1 MFNNYIMNIKLLLIF
16 TIIFI
21 LFDLLWISYFSNYI
35 IPMIEDIQNDKVVID
50 TFGFIMAYTIMIIA
64 YWNIAFDEN
73 YQPKYLIAMIL
84 GLGIYGTYEFTNY
97 ATITKWKNNNVLLM
111 DIGWGVFISFLSL
124 YITNKIYH
132 LV

>member
-1 MFNNYIMNIKLLLIF
+1 
-16 TIIFI
+16 
-21 LFDLLWISYFSNYI
+21 
-35 IPMIEDIQNDKVVID
+35 MIEDIQNDKVVID

>member
-1 MFNNYIMNIKLLLIF
+1 MNIKLLLIF

>member
-1 MFNNYIMNIKLLLIF
+1 MNIKLLLIF

-21 LFDLLWISYFSNYI
+21 LLDLTWISYFSNHI
-35 IPMIEDIQNDKVVID
+35 IPMIENIQNEKVVINP
-50 TFGFIMAYTIMIIA
+50 FGFIMAYTIMIIA

-111 DIGWGVFISFLSL
+111 DIGWGIFNSFLSL